1 MFSSGNGQT
10 SILSTHS
17 LAAYERLN
25 FYLTNLNLKNN
36 HKLELINLLTKK
48 NSKKKMKYGENSID
62 EAADHHMDLSGDC
75 TTIDSSVI
83 QSRIR
88 QSTSIQKEVEQEN
101 SSSSVGQQQQQPVFG
116 KISAAQASGNK
127 IEYRRVRVPPH
138 RYTPLREHWEQ
149 VLTPLVEYLKLQVCW
164 KLCVFACAFGMLI
177 FVFLLL
183 KSTDNTLFA

>member
-1 MFSSGNGQT
+1 
-10 SILSTHS
+10 
-17 LAAYERLN
+17 
-25 FYLTNLNLKNN
+25 
-36 HKLELINLLTKK
+36 
-48 NSKKKMKYGENSID
+48 MKYGENSID

-101 SSSSVGQQQQQPVFG
+101 SSSSVGQQQQQQPVFG